1 LETVLYTDLGLIPY
15 REGWDVQEK
24 YFNDMVQAKL
34 SLRTHPD
41 AALPPHRLFLCEHPH
56 VYTLGKSGS
65 MDNLLLNEDELLAH
79 DIEFYKNNRG
89 GDITY
94 HGPGAIVGYPILD
107 LERFFTDIHKYM
119 RCLEEIIIRTLAD
132 YGIAAGRIKEYT
144 GVWLDPENP
153 AKARKICAYG
163 VKCSRWVTMHGWSF
177 NVNTDLSYFNN
188 IIPCGIKD
196 KDVTSLARELG
207 HKVDMAEVK
216 TILLGKF
223 EEVFG
228 CRLV

>member
-1 LETVLYTDLGLIPY
+1 
-15 REGWDVQEK
+15 
-24 YFNDMVQAKL
+24 
-34 SLRTHPD
+34 
-41 AALPPHRLFLCEHPH
+41 
-56 VYTLGKSGS
+56 
-65 MDNLLLNEDELLAH
+65 MDNLLLNENELVAN

-119 RCLEEIIIRTLAD
+119 RSLEETIIRTLAE
-132 YGIAAGRIKEYT
+132 YNIEAGRIKEYT
-144 GVWLDPENP
+144 GVWLDPEDP
-153 AKARKICAYG
+153 LKARKICAFG

-177 NVNTDLSYFNN
+177 NVNTNLSYFDN

-207 HKVDMAEVK
+207 REIDMAEVK
-216 TILLGKF
+216 NILLEKF
-223 EEVFG
+223 EDVFE
-228 CRLV
+228 CKIVN